1 MSIHPKRRL
10 HILDLHQF
18 RLLELII
25 HLEVSLEGTSQL
37 IIRQQMAILHL
48 KLVVIHRLSLED
60 IRLVHTL
67 LKKVI
72 RPLRPATRPPSPDI
86 LQLGLP
92 IRPLKLGL
100 LLTLWAVVR
109 ISRQLLL
116 LIPVILLLQV
126 VTPQLRTQQMA
137 TRMPRLQALPAI
149 PIRNRNKQLFNLS
162 SIPILY
168 L

>member
-10 HILDLHQF
+10 RILGLHQF

-37 IIRQQMAILHL
+37 IIRQQMAILHP

-67 LKKVI
+67 LKKV
-72 RPLRPATRPPSPDI
+72 TRPPSPDI

-109 ISRQLLL
+109 FSRQLLL

-149 PIRNRNKQLFNLS
+149 SIRNRNKQLFNLS

>member
-1 MSIHPKRRL
+1 
-10 HILDLHQF
+10 
-18 RLLELII
+18 
-25 HLEVSLEGTSQL
+25 
-37 IIRQQMAILHL
+37 MAILHL

-72 RPLRPATRPPSPDI
+72 RQPSPDI